1 MGVSINAQ
9 DFKDSEYVNSVKD
22 MCRIIV
28 ERSFSPI
35 EMFDISY
42 KFTKNY
48 QTEKKVLK
56 ILHNNTNSV
65 INQRREQLKKKNEA
79 MEKEDDFGVK
89 KKMAFLDMLLQA
101 TVDGRPLT
109 NEDVRE
115 EVDTFMFEVL
125 NQYLTLACINQRY
138 TVGSNCCNLGN
149 SY

>member
-9 DFKDSEYVNSVKD
+9 DFSHSDYVNSVKE

-35 EMFDISY
+35 EMFDVSY

-48 QTEKKVLK
+48 QTEKNALK
-56 ILHNNTNSV
+56 ILHDKTNSV
-65 INQRREQLKKKNEA
+65 INQRREQLKNKENKMA
-79 MEKEDDFGVK
+79 EKDDDVGVK

-101 TVDGRPLT
+101 TVDGKPLS

-115 EVDTFMFEVL
+115 EVDTFMFEVI
-125 NQYLTLACINQRY
+125 Y
-138 TVGSNCCNLGN
+138 
-149 SY
+149 